1 MKTKN
6 INDIVPYIYLSV
18 VGVVLI
24 GMIVYYIVNASN
36 SVTDVA
42 NQVITSTED
51 LSANMKEHGIKVYDG
66 EEVRGS
72 DVTNFIKKH
81 LGDYNVGETAPISVE
96 VTTKAAGTTYTN
108 TYTNKKHI
116 SDIKNFSD
124 IRRYIKPTA
133 IFQGEVLYSTNKV
146 ILGIRWT
153 QK

>member
-6 INDIVPYIYLSV
+6 LNDIVPYIYLSV

-42 NQVITSTED
+42 NQVIASTED
-51 LSANMKEHGIKVYDG
+51 ISANMKEHDIKVYDG
-66 EEVRGS
+66 LAVRGS
-72 DVTNFIKKH
+72 EVTNFIKKH
-81 LGDYNVGETAPISVE
+81 LGDYNIEEVAPISVE
-96 VTTKAAGTTYTN
+96 VTTKGVATSYSN

-116 SDIKNFSD
+116 QDIKNFSD

-133 IFQGEVLYSTNKV
+133 IFQGEVVYSSNKV
-146 ILGIRWT
+146 IIAVRFI